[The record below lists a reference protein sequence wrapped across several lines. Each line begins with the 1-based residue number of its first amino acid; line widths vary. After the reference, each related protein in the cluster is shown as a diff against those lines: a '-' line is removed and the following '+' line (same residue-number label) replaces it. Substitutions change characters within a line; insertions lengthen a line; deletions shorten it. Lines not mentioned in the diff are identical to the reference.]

1 MFAINVLMHM
11 MIILLNAKK
20 KVKIIFVINGLPL
33 QWATSEMLND
43 LDDEYHDN
51 AIYVMILTWIYIMT
65 HMKKTFSV
73 FLAKKNYI
81 N

>member
-1 MFAINVLMHM
+1 MFAINVLMHT

-20 KVKIIFVINGLPL
+20 KDEDNICY

-43 LDDEYHDN
+43 LDDEYHNN